1 MHLVTITV
9 GQGAEEEE
17 QMYPPRIVRQALI
30 PALLGILV
38 VLTVSAC
45 EGEGQEQ
52 AKARS
57 LPEERQALR
66 PGEYSSGEFRPSFS
80 FRIGRGWTA
89 DLEMSDA
96 LAITRG
102 EDIVG
107 ERQLLG
113 FAKVE
118 EVYRP
123 SRTGTTTPEKAPKDI
138 VGWFQH
144 HPYLQLDEP
153 EPVTVG
159 GLKGVQFDVLI
170 EHLPDDHYGVCGSDC
185 VDLFRLSSDH
195 RHVIFEEEVQRV
207 IVLED
212 VKGETVT
219 VVIASGA
226 TDFDK
231 VVPKA
236 QKVLGTVDW
245 KGA

>member
-9 GQGAEEEE
+9 GQGVEEEE

-45 EGEGQEQ
+45 ERGGQEQ

-66 PGEYSSGEFRPSFS
+66 PGEYSSGEFKPSFS
-80 FRIGRGWTA
+80 FRVGSGWTA

-102 EDIVG
+102 EDILG

-118 EVYRP
+118 EVYKP

-138 VGWFQH
+138 VGWFKQ
-144 HPYLQLDEP
+144 HPYLQTDKP

-159 GLKGVQFDVLI
+159 GLKGLQFDVVV
-170 EHLPDDHYGVCGSDC
+170 ENPPQDYYGVCGSDC
-185 VDLFRLSSDH
+185 VDLFRLSGEHS
-195 RHVIFEEEVQRV
+195 HVIGEEEKQRV

-236 QKVLGTVDW
+236 QKVLDTVDW